1 MTSLFLRLYED
12 REKIGFFL
20 EAYFNHKD
28 KNQLNEENR
37 KQIREVKALPI
48 TSSLALKLALEDAET
63 SHFIKANFSYP
74 EQRPRIISR
83 KKLSGQKQRTRWIV
97 EFIEKI
103 PVSLN
108 GKNGMRNIA
117 RIEIDPYNGKVID
130 RRFFKNVFEEE
141 YKKAVRQRFKPTH
154 R

>member
-1 MTSLFLRLYED
+1 MNK
-12 REKIGFFL
+12 EK
-20 EAYFNHKD
+20 
-28 KNQLNEENR
+28 R
-37 KQIREVKALPI
+37 KQIREVEAFPI
-48 TSSLALKLALEDAET
+48 TSSLALKFALEDAET

-74 EQRPRIISR
+74 EQRPQIISR
-83 KKLSGQKQRTRWIV
+83 TQLSERRPRYRWIV

-108 GKNGMRNIA
+108 GKNGMMNIA
-117 RIEIDPYNGKVID
+117 RIEIDPFNGKVID

-141 YKKAVRQRFKPTH
+141 YKRAICQSFKPPH

>member
-1 MTSLFLRLYED
+1 MNWEEKSVKHKGGRTAFPVVQSQALR
-12 REKIGFFL
+12 
-20 EAYFNHKD
+20 A
-28 KNQLNEENR
+28 
-37 KQIREVKALPI
+37 
-48 TSSLALKLALEDAET
+48 ALEDAET

-74 EQRPRIISR
+74 EQRPQIVSR
-83 KKLSGQKQRTRWIV
+83 KKLSRQGKRCRWIV

-108 GKNGMRNIA
+108 GKNGMMNIA
-117 RIEIDPYNGKVID
+117 RIEIDPFNGKVID

-141 YKKAVRQRFKPTH
+141 YNKAVCQRFKPPH